1 MVEWFIG
8 KEILIFKEKLL
19 KCETYLADL
28 CSILK
33 GRKASNKNLHFN
45 EQPYFL
51 GKSDYARS
59 LTTQES

>member
-1 MVEWFIG
+1 MDEWFIRN
-8 KEILIFKEKLL
+8 EIMIFKEKLL

-51 GKSDYARS
+51 GKVTMR
-59 LTTQES
+59 ES